1 MSYEI
6 VDAIYIKRLQQ
17 FDQYNKLINPIQ
29 IKKDANK
36 TVADLMHYQKFKYGY
51 VVNSF
56 SFNSAIANDTIIIFI
71 ACNRLNDANE
81 ILIMQ
86 SYIRHLE

>member
-6 VDAIYIKRLQQ
+6 VHAIYIKRLQQ

-51 VVNSF
+51 VVHSF
-56 SFNSAIANDTIIIFI
+56 SFSSAIANDTIIIFI
-71 ACNRLNDANE
+71 ACNRLNDAKE

>member
-29 IKKDANK
+29 I
-36 TVADLMHYQKFKYGY
+36 
-51 VVNSF
+51 
-56 SFNSAIANDTIIIFI
+56 
-71 ACNRLNDANE
+71 
-81 ILIMQ
+81 
-86 SYIRHLE
+86 